1 MKCAERDYRLL
12 KGFEERIVPKY
23 RKARCFPLKHIGAT
37 KVAKNDLN
45 SFKIVLDIP
54 IRFS

>member
-1 MKCAERDYRLL
+1 MKCAERDYRLP
-12 KGFEERIVPKY
+12 KRFEERIVPKC